1 MAGRAKMSG
10 EAFVFKR
17 CDLPS
22 RFDLWRYYKPKV
34 QRGRCHACL
43 HYEAS
48 DICSRNRSGRVRQCV
63 RSVTG
68 RRFWAWIAV
77 GRRARQGNMATLE
90 LARPMRLGRLLLSL
104 CLGWVRLFLSFRRS
118 SLRVLRAPASVPVL
132 DLWISALP
140 RRLESAAHTG
150 AAHRGSRAVLARRNR
165 LHSRAHFI
173 KRRLA
178 RALARSRR
186 PHFM

>member
-1 MAGRAKMSG
+1 MSG
-10 EAFVFKR
+10 EASYSWVKQEHPPPLNQFGR

-22 RFDLWRYYKPKV
+22 RFDLWRF
-34 QRGRCHACL
+34 

-48 DICSRNRSGRVRQCV
+48 DICSRNGSGRVRQRV

-68 RRFWAWIAV
+68 RRSWAWIAV
-77 GRRARQGNMATLE
+77 GRRARQRNMASLE

-104 CLGWVRLFLSFRRS
+104 CLGWVRLSLSLGRS
-118 SLRVLRAPASVPVL
+118 SHRLHVLRAPPPAPVL
-132 DLWISALP
+132 DLWISSLP